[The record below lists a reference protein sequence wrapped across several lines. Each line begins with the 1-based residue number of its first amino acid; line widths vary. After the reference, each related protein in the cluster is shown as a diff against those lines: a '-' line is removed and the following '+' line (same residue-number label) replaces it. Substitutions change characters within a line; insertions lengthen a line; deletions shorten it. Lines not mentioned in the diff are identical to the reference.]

1 MTARETLERH
11 AEEFRQATGLA
22 VDILEEGGNR
32 IFVIIRQVPLPH
44 GLFNVEKSDMLFL
57 TDKQYPF
64 SALDM
69 FWTEVPVVRANGMVP
84 QGAEQIETYLN
95 RQWRRF
101 SWHRNGVWN
110 PSTNGMLDHFSFVE
124 SAWATE
130 AKR

>member
-11 AEEFRQATGLA
+11 AEELRQATGLT
-22 VDILEEGGNR
+22 VEIIEGEGNR
-32 IFVIIRQVPLPH
+32 TYVLIRQVPLPP
-44 GLFNVEKSDMLFL
+44 GLFTMSKSDALFIA
-57 TDKQYPF
+57 DRQYPC

-69 FWTEVPVVRANGMVP
+69 FWLEASVVRANGTVP
-84 QGAEQIETYLN
+84 QGADCLENHLK

-110 PSTNGMLDHFSFVE
+110 PASNGLLDHFAFME
-124 SAWATE
+124 SAWAAE

>member
-1 MTARETLERH
+1 MTAWETLECH

-22 VDILEEGGNR
+22 VDIVEEGNR
-32 IFVIIRQVPLPH
+32 IFVVIRQVPLAP
-44 GLFNVEKSDMLFL
+44 GLFIVEKSDVLFL

-69 FWTEVPVVRANGMVP
+69 FWTEVAVVRANGTVP
-84 QGAEQIETYLN
+84 QGADQIETYIN

-101 SWHRNGVWN
+101 SWHRNEVWN
-110 PSTNGMLDHFSFVE
+110 PASNGLLDHFSFME